1 MPRLLPPLVLL
12 VLTLFASA
20 ADARQGPMLTP
31 EQVARDVAL
40 AQEAYDRIHPG
51 YTRYA
56 DAATLDAA
64 WQQVIDDAEAA
75 GGLSTG
81 DFYLAVQRVLTLIR
95 CDHTKAELPK
105 SLATRRREQPTYL
118 PFQWVL
124 VEGRGFVSVAAE
136 ATGLERGDEILSIDG
151 RPLSELVAEVA
162 PYIPVDGYTDWARRG
177 GISTSREFMGGAVDH
192 FGDLLWDNAPTVML
206 TVANQDGA
214 TRAITADRLSFGDW
228 RALDAGTGRAAN
240 FVDAVTFEPVG
251 DNAGYLRIDTFVNY
265 RRPVDPDELY
275 GPIFKRMADERR
287 DTLILDLRN
296 NGGGSNDA
304 SSRLVAHL
312 LDKPAQ
318 MKTDVRVKTL
328 NLDGLREHLS
338 TWDKRALNPW
348 RIMFRKNRD
357 GSYSF
362 RGWATSETNRIKPAR
377 HAFSGKL
384 LILTSDEN
392 SSGSTNVIA
401 VLAGLGRAT
410 LIGEPT
416 GGSAEGTT
424 AGILFTLTMPESG
437 IRTRIPALRD
447 YNNVPSFERGL
458 GVTPDIKA
466 TMTTADWLAGNDVA
480 LIAAKAYIAR

>member
-1 MPRLLPPLVLL
+1 MLRLLPPLVLL

-20 ADARQGPMLTP
+20 ANARQGAMLTP

-56 DAATLDAA
+56 DAATLDTA
-64 WQQVIDDAEAA
+64 WQRVVEDAEAA

-81 DFYLAVQRVLTLIR
+81 DFYLRVQRVLTLIR

-124 VEGRGFVSVAAE
+124 VEGRGFVTVAA
-136 ATGLERGDEILSIDG
+136 AGTGLTRGDEILRIDG

-192 FGDLLWDNAPTVML
+192 FGYLLWDNQPTVML
-206 TVANQDGA
+206 VVANEDGE
-214 TRAITADRLSFGDW
+214 TREITADRLTFGDW
-228 RALDAGTGRAAN
+228 RALDAGTGPAAN

-251 DNAGYLRIDTFVNY
+251 DHAGYLRIDTFVNY
-265 RRPVDPDELY
+265 RRPVDPDDLY
-275 GPIFKRMADERR
+275 GPIFKRMADEGR

-304 SSRLVAHL
+304 SSRLIAHL

-328 NLDGLREHLS
+328 NLDGLRPHLS
-338 TWDKRALNPW
+338 
-348 RIMFRKNRD
+348 
-357 GSYSF
+357 
-362 RGWATSETNRIKPAR
+362 
-377 HAFSGKL
+377 
-384 LILTSDEN
+384 
-392 SSGSTNVIA
+392 
-401 VLAGLGRAT
+401 
-410 LIGEPT
+410 
-416 GGSAEGTT
+416 
-424 AGILFTLTMPESG
+424 
-437 IRTRIPALRD
+437 
-447 YNNVPSFERGL
+447 
-458 GVTPDIKA
+458 
-466 TMTTADWLAGNDVA
+466 
-480 LIAAKAYIAR
+480 